1 MLAHGTSI
9 EGMKAFRLDMHRRMK
24 EYGRDPGTLKI
35 LFLIDP
41 ILGDTD
47 RVAQAREEDM
57 KAARFSDDAIEKALW
72 GLSYTSGG
80 EFDFSTFDL
89 DKEVPDVWGN
99 GETST
104 LRTFIEGARGK
115 TLREAIATVDTHA
128 GLAFVG
134 SPDTVAAKMGEAME
148 EVGGDGFLL
157 SPIVTRRN
165 IAEIADGLAP
175 TRHTSP
181 IHFRKWHASECRA
194 LRSRVDPS
202 RRHSC
207 STRHIRAASAYTF
220 GVALCLCCL
229 AILAY
234 TPVVTAALLTLGVA
248 GIGQALFGS
257 TQATLPGA
265 AVAPH
270 ERAAALGL
278 LATTIGVA
286 LPTGMVVLG
295 VTSSVLGAQLA
306 MLVSALVGRVALA
319 VTLTVS
325 GGAISV
331 GGKGDSVATQP
342 ELGERSRLPGL
353 VLDDVLEP
361 DQGSADVDTDQL
373 GGLLVGGDRADGG
386 LAAADANPE
395 LLLENQ
401 DDVALVDVEVGRL
414 ILAEGDVADRQPQRQ
429 TVFQHEALDHQH
441 GPADRQA

>member
-57 KAARFSDDAIEKALW
+57 KAARFSDDAIEKAQW

-89 DKEVPDVWGN
+89 DEEVPDVWGN
-99 GETST
+99 RETST

-181 IHFRKWHASECRA
+181 IYFRKWHAIECRA

>member
-1 MLAHGTSI
+1 
-9 EGMKAFRLDMHRRMK
+9 MHRRMK

-175 TRHTSP
+175 
-181 IHFRKWHASECRA
+181 A
-194 LRSRVDPS
+194 LRKRDLI
-202 RRHSC
+202 RDGYNHS
-207 STRHIRAASAYTF
+207 TF
-220 GVALCLCCL
+220 R
-229 AILAY
+229 
-234 TPVVTAALLTLGVA
+234 
-248 GIGQALFGS
+248 
-257 TQATLPGA
+257 
-265 AVAPH
+265 
-270 ERAAALGL
+270 E
-278 LATTIGVA
+278 
-286 LPTGMVVLG
+286 
-295 VTSSVLGAQLA
+295 
-306 MLVSALVGRVALA
+306 
-319 VTLTVS
+319 
-325 GGAISV
+325 
-331 GGKGDSVATQP
+331 
-342 ELGERSRLPGL
+342 
-353 VLDDVLEP
+353 
-361 DQGSADVDTDQL
+361 
-373 GGLLVGGDRADGG
+373 
-386 LAAADANPE
+386 N
-395 LLLENQ
+395 LLE
-401 DDVALVDVEVGRL
+401 
-414 ILAEGDVADRQPQRQ
+414 
-429 TVFQHEALDHQH
+429 F
-441 GPADRQA
+441 